1 VLQNQYFIYFFPKE
15 WRMMSSNT
23 TPSSN
28 IFLDLLN
35 MQMNVVKSA
44 ANAASGILPDNVTT
58 MVTDLA
64 NTITA
69 SAENIGSSFTM
80 PKGPASSSSSNS
92 FSLSGF
98 PFNLGNM
105 GESFNMLSQLMSLY
119 DTSKNLYGSWMG
131 AMGKL
136 PAAVSDLASG
146 ATVITN
152 AVNGVNDMAQT
163 YFKMS
168 EVLLPVMNAIQSTG
182 LNKDTLEKYL
192 NFDQYNKLVGGL
204 FNLAGPDVME
214 KFSNQILNLLGQLG
228 EAGGLA
234 GPTVKDMT
242 DQSLKAMGE
251 MASGNYDAAAKIYV
265 GMIDNIQKPTSPLVN
280 MVFFGRDRVAVE
292 LTQEMLKS
300 YVMFAAHYAKIQQL
314 ILSTGKD
321 AIIDLTARVSEAAK
335 SGKAPQTFDEFF
347 NVWIRTNEAAFD
359 KMFSTDDYAR
369 VQGEIATSSAKVKE
383 HTDKFF
389 ELMIS
394 EFPIAKRSEL
404 DEAHQSIHFLKSQVR
419 RLERKLNE
427 QEEAIEELQGG
438 VKSESAKLSAP
449 KTATK
454 PVAKAAPA
462 LSAAKK
468 PAAKKPA
475 TKK

>member
-1 VLQNQYFIYFFPKE
+1 
-15 WRMMSSNT
+15 M
-23 TPSSN
+23 
-28 IFLDLLN
+28 
-35 MQMNVVKSA
+35 A
-44 ANAASGILPDNVTT
+44 
-58 MVTDLA
+58 
-64 NTITA
+64 
-69 SAENIGSSFTM
+69 
-80 PKGPASSSSSNS
+80 KGPASSSSSS
-92 FSLSGF
+92 SF
-98 PFNLGNM
+98 PFNLGSM
-105 GESFNMLSQLMSLY
+105 GDSFNMMSQLMSLY

-168 EVLLPVMNAIQSTG
+168 EVLMPVMKAIQSTG

-214 KFSNQILNLLGQLG
+214 KFSSQIVDLLGKLG

-265 GMIDNIQKPTSPLVN
+265 GMIDNIQKPTSPLTN
-280 MVFFGRDRVAVE
+280 LVFFGRDRVAIE

-321 AIIDLTARVSEAAK
+321 AIIDMTARVSEAAK

-347 NVWIRTNEAAFD
+347 NVWIRANEAAFD

-404 DEAHQSIHFLKSQVR
+404 DEAYQSIHFLKSQVR

-438 VKSESAKLSAP
+438 AKPAAKAPAP
-449 KTATK
+449 K
-454 PVAKAAPA
+454 VAPKKADPA

-475 TKK
+475 AKK

>member
-1 VLQNQYFIYFFPKE
+1 
-15 WRMMSSNT
+15 
-23 TPSSN
+23 
-28 IFLDLLN
+28 
-35 MQMNVVKSA
+35 MNVVKSA
-44 ANAASGILPDNVTT
+44 ANAASGVLPGNVTT

-64 NTITA
+64 DTISA
-69 SAENIGSSFTM
+69 SAENIGSSFSM
-80 PKGPASSSSSNS
+80 AKGPASSSSSS
-92 FSLSGF
+92 SF
-98 PFNLGNM
+98 PFNLGSM
-105 GESFNMLSQLMSLY
+105 GDSFNMMSQLMSLY

-168 EVLLPVMNAIQSTG
+168 EVLMPVMKAIQSTG

-214 KFSNQILNLLGQLG
+214 KFSSQIVDLLGKLG

-265 GMIDNIQKPTSPLVN
+265 GMIDNIQKPTSPLTN
-280 MVFFGRDRVAVE
+280 LVFFGRDRVAIE

-321 AIIDLTARVSEAAK
+321 AIIDMTARVSEAAK

-347 NVWIRTNEAAFD
+347 NVWIRANEAAFD

-404 DEAHQSIHFLKSQVR
+404 DEAYQSIHFLKSQVR

-438 VKSESAKLSAP
+438 AKPAAKAPAP
-449 KTATK
+449 K
-454 PVAKAAPA
+454 VAPKKADPA

-475 TKK
+475 AKK

>member
-1 VLQNQYFIYFFPKE
+1 
-15 WRMMSSNT
+15 
-23 TPSSN
+23 
-28 IFLDLLN
+28 
-35 MQMNVVKSA
+35 
-44 ANAASGILPDNVTT
+44 
-58 MVTDLA
+58 
-64 NTITA
+64 
-69 SAENIGSSFTM
+69 
-80 PKGPASSSSSNS
+80 
-92 FSLSGF
+92 
-98 PFNLGNM
+98 
-105 GESFNMLSQLMSLY
+105 
-119 DTSKNLYGSWMG
+119 
-131 AMGKL
+131 
-136 PAAVSDLASG
+136 
-146 ATVITN
+146 
-152 AVNGVNDMAQT
+152 
-163 YFKMS
+163 
-168 EVLLPVMNAIQSTG
+168 
-182 LNKDTLEKYL
+182 
-192 NFDQYNKLVGGL
+192 
-204 FNLAGPDVME
+204 ME
-214 KFSNQILNLLGQLG
+214 KFSSQIVDLLGKLG

-265 GMIDNIQKPTSPLVN
+265 GMIDNIQKPTSPLTN
-280 MVFFGRDRVAVE
+280 LVFFGRDRVAIE

-321 AIIDLTARVSEAAK
+321 AIIDMTARVSEAAK

-347 NVWIRTNEAAFD
+347 NVWIRANEAAFD

-404 DEAHQSIHFLKSQVR
+404 DEAYQSIHFLKSQVR

-438 VKSESAKLSAP
+438 AKPAAKAPAP
-449 KTATK
+449 K
-454 PVAKAAPA
+454 VAPKKADPA

-475 TKK
+475 AKK